1 MLYERD
7 SISYQNHWS
16 LLTICC
22 SWRVIFIEI
31 KAFLYDKKSN
41 FLEIAQ
47 VNISFT
53 QKGRIPTCEYP
64 IHDIY
69 FNHEL
74 VQKSRFFYQKNETK
88 QVFAPKEWNR
98 RVEFWVIAGEYKR
111 WNINYSIT
119 KLTPLGYAT
128 MFRKIKLY
136 LRLRIVSGNK
146 LWNIIHKITNFFI
159 TVNHYNFSMWQKRK
173 DIVNN

>member
-1 MLYERD
+1 MAWPSPIRPIFWTMCACVCTFIKYSCTFLLHNKIYLLPIKKKKGVHAKWSHVECLCHSLMLYERD

-16 LLTICC
+16 LLPIFC

-98 RVEFWVIAGEYKR
+98 RVEFWVIAGEY
-111 WNINYSIT
+111 
-119 KLTPLGYAT
+119 
-128 MFRKIKLY
+128 
-136 LRLRIVSGNK
+136 
-146 LWNIIHKITNFFI
+146 
-159 TVNHYNFSMWQKRK
+159 
-173 DIVNN
+173 